1 MAAEGQSD
9 KIASDMELCMKQRC
23 VTEFLYAEK
32 IAPTDIHWCLL
43 NIYGDQTVDVSTAR
57 QWVVRFSSG
66 NNDMKGKHTQMSHH
80 KIKSIS
86 ISSSTDY
93 SQRTVYRTE
102 YQLQCIGSDGGNI
115 GMSWSLHQVGPT
127 NVHTGIERILCVSSS
142 GAIESI
148 RGWRWQFLG
157 LHHYQWWDVVSPPW
171 ARVKTAVHSVAVC
184 EFTIKE
190 VQEPVLSR

>member
-9 KIASDMELCMKQRC
+9 RMVSDMEACIQQRC
-23 VTEFLYAEK
+23 VTEFLHAEK
-32 IAPTDIHWCLL
+32 MTPIDTDMM
-43 NIYGDQTVDVSTAR
+43 NVGDQTVDMSTVR

-115 GMSWSLHQVGPT
+115 GMS
-127 NVHTGIERILCVSSS
+127 
-142 GAIESI
+142 
-148 RGWRWQFLG
+148 
-157 LHHYQWWDVVSPPW
+157 
-171 ARVKTAVHSVAVC
+171 
-184 EFTIKE
+184 
-190 VQEPVLSR
+190 